1 MISSWSHENQQRAQ
15 HLLEVFPEKR
25 SAAMPLLYIAAH
37 EHGYVTDEAMREVA
51 ELTGLS
57 AAQIQ
62 SVASFYTMYKRDRV
76 GDYLVSVCTSIS
88 CYLNGADA
96 VLEAIEDATGI
107 LDGETTPDGEISVEH
122 VECSGACGGAPAV
135 SVNWEL
141 IEGLQ
146 PDKARELIKWLR
158 DAKPAVVLGDEMQML
173 FGGRKSFDW
182 GPREAEGA
190 VVALPAFAPYGTA
203 GTEAGE
209 RA

>member
-1 MISSWSHENQQRAQ
+1 MISSWSHENQQRAR
-15 HLLEVFPEKR
+15 HLLEVYPEKR

-51 ELTGLS
+51 VLTGLS
-57 AAQIQ
+57 SAQIQ
-62 SVASFYTMYKRDRV
+62 SVASFYTMYKRDPV

-88 CYLNGADA
+88 CYLRGADG

-122 VECSGACGGAPAV
+122 VECAGACGGAPAV
-135 SVNWEL
+135 AVNWEL
-141 IEGLQ
+141 IEGLE
-146 PDKARELIKWLR
+146 PNKARDLIKWLR

-182 GPREAEGA
+182 GPRETEGA
-190 VVALPAFAPYGTA
+190 VVALPAFEPYGTA
-203 GTEAGE
+203 RAEAGG